1 MAALVG
7 ETVVPLVMPI
17 KIPRKASIPA
27 RVTINDG
34 TLR

>member
-1 MAALVG
+1 MEALVG
-7 ETVVPLVMPI
+7 ETVVPLVTPI
-17 KIPRKASIPA
+17 RMPRKASIPA